1 MGGKVNEGR
10 ESVPWCSDA
19 FQSSTFPEQSR
30 CLVSEKPQSC
40 IPVRVVENVSFLSS
54 SIPR

>member
-1 MGGKVNEGR
+1 MGGKVNEGP
-10 ESVPWCSDA
+10 ESVPWCGDA
-19 FQSSTFPEQSR
+19 GYSTFPEQSR